1 MEAYGTANPTTAKA
15 GEFGAFSCWQK
26 TRRMRSCSACTLGCR
41 GFECWS
47 LSAELRTW
55 GATRWSASEARCLRS
70 ATVGTNFAVYYSRVF
85 PSLRQ
90 LLKCGQWSS
99 GAKFLEYSR
108 LCPTKLPKENGQKKP
123 TNKLLQA
130 SILVWP
136 FCWENILII
145 KVFTSYCYITP
156 DYFVFHTEKIKILYN
171 KLYLTAFITEEAE
184 YFKYISHNFQSNF
197 WNFI

>member
-1 MEAYGTANPTTAKA
+1 MKYASRAVIAAKWKLTERQTRQPQKQANSARLAVGKKRAECEAVLLALL
-15 GEFGAFSCWQK
+15 GAEGLNVDHLAQNC
-26 TRRMRSCSACTLGCR
+26 GC
-41 GFECWS
+41 
-47 LSAELRTW
+47 RTW

-70 ATVGTNFAVYYSRVF
+70 ATVGTNFAVYYSRVS

-90 LLKCGQWSS
+90 LLKCGRCCS

-108 LCPTKLPKENGQKKP
+108 LCATKLPKENGQKKP

-145 KVFTSYCYITP
+145 KFTINCYVTLN
-156 DYFVFHTEKIKILYN
+156 YFVIHTVKIKILDN
-171 KLYLTAFITEEAE
+171 KLY
-184 YFKYISHNFQSNF
+184 
-197 WNFI
+197 